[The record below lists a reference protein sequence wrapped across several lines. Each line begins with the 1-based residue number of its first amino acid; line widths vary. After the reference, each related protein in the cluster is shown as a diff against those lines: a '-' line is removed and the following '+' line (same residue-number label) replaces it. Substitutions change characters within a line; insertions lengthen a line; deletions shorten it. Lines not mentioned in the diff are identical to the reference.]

1 MKAILDLGTNT
12 FHLLIASLDGHAIV
26 IQERLQ
32 IPVKIGQGGLA
43 DGFIQP
49 EAFERGIQALTQFR
63 KVLDAYGFGV
73 VTAYGTSAIRDA
85 QNGSNFVE
93 EAFNRCRIRIE
104 AITGE
109 QEADL
114 IYLGVSKSFDL
125 PTEPVCVMDIGGGSV
140 EFCIG
145 VGAQVL
151 WKKSYPVGAARLIHQ
166 FPLLQQ
172 FPIPSHA
179 EHALMEYLLGILS
192 DLKEALSRYPS
203 TILVGS
209 AGSFETLVDVLRLD
223 LNEQLLPLSEAA
235 TEVSLEAFNRF
246 HQTIISL
253 PMQGRAALKG
263 MVDFRVEMIGV
274 ASILMQTV
282 VKAFQFKRIIASQY
296 ALKEGMLFA

>member
-12 FHLLIASLDGHAIV
+12 FHLLIASLDGTAIV
-26 IQERLQ
+26 TQERLQ

-43 DGFIQP
+43 DGYILP
-49 EAFERGIQALTQFR
+49 EAFERGIQALIHFR
-63 KVLDAYGFGV
+63 EVLDAYGFEV
-73 VTAYGTSAIRDA
+73 VKAYGTSAIRDA

-93 EAFNRCRIRIE
+93 EAFYRCRIQIE
-104 AITGE
+104 AITGN

-125 PTEPVCVMDIGGGSV
+125 PNEPVCVMDIGGGSV

-151 WKKSYPVGAARLIHQ
+151 WKKSYPIGAARLIHQ
-166 FPLLQQ
+166 FPQLQQ
-172 FPIPSHA
+172 FPIPKQA
-179 EHALMEYLLGILS
+179 EHALIQYLLGSLT
-192 DLKEALSRYPS
+192 DLKEALSSYPS

-223 LNEQLLPLSEAA
+223 LNEPLLPLSDAA
-235 TEVSLEAFNRF
+235 TEVSLEAFNQF
-246 HQTIISL
+246 HQTMISL

-263 MVDFRVEMIGV
+263 MVDFRLEMIVV

-282 VKAFQFKRIIASQY
+282 VKSFQFKRIIASQY